1 MNHTAA
7 TVISGS
13 TSEPQTCILQHS
25 ADYRCDLSLRALD
38 APTGHAELLITS
50 QWAGARHPHAPQV
63 RFKAVLDADGLE
75 SLRTSLVSFLDSQS
89 HTSER

>member
-38 APTGHAELLITS
+38 APTGHAE
-50 QWAGARHPHAPQV
+50 
-63 RFKAVLDADGLE
+63 
-75 SLRTSLVSFLDSQS
+75 
-89 HTSER
+89 